1 MHYVW
6 IVNQPRDNTPSPYG
20 TPGGAVLG
28 ILGFI
33 AFFAGVF
40 GMVVVG
46 VDLAGL
52 LIGEGETSPPVP
64 GPVFALACIAAMV
77 ATAIAAHRAIRR
89 EIGDVALKLLQKVGI
104 IIGSALLG
112 YATVA
117 LATYGAFALNAIVTD
132 RGSPFLADLFAIA
145 VIAAW
150 AVGIVLWWP
159 GRWRLGIGLVLAVAM
174 GGAMALRLAGTDLK
188 VF

>member
-1 MHYVW
+1 MQYVW

-20 TPGGAVLG
+20 TSG
-28 ILGFI
+28 
-33 AFFAGVF
+33 AFFAVILGLAGVL

-52 LIGEGETSPPVP
+52 LIGEIETSLPVP

-117 LATYGAFALNAIVTD
+117 TATYGAFALNAIVTAWD
-132 RGSPFLADLFAIA
+132 FPRLADLFAIA

-150 AVGIVLWWP
+150 AVGIVLGWP

-174 GGAMALRLAGTDLK
+174 GGAMALGLAGTDLN
-188 VF
+188 VL